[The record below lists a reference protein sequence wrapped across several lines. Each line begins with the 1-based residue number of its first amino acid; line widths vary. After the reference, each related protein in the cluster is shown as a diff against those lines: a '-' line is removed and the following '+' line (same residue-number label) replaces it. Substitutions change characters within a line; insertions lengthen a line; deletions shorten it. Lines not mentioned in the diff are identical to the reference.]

1 MARVQ
6 SSNGDEAHRDDTLR
20 ALVQIFT
27 ACPHCGSLEVR
38 PSGRRR
44 FRDYLALLVFLTPW
58 RCEKCRKRFYRF
70 PRLGQPRPRRS
81 HVSRRSRVVRPVPA
95 HYVVPEPPTVLADPP
110 TVIESNPLPVAAAL
124 PEFSVLLLVNDRE
137 IGRLLRRVLEH
148 AGYRVE
154 DLPEGGQAW
163 DLIIAD
169 LDRTTDETILWIE
182 SLAMRSPATRIIAL
196 SSGPRV
202 VTGSWR
208 LLSKPFGITALLDV
222 ASQTLA
228 SRVLEDSFR
237 SRGRRAP

>member
-1 MARVQ
+1 MARVP
-6 SSNGDEAHRDDTLR
+6 SSNDGEAHRDDTFR
-20 ALVQIFT
+20 ALVQFFT

-38 PSGRRR
+38 PSGRRVV
-44 FRDYLALLVFLTPW
+44 RDYLALLVFLTPW
-58 RCEKCRKRFYRF
+58 RCEGCRKRFYRF
-70 PRLGQPRPRRS
+70 PRLGAARPRRS
-81 HVSRRSRVVRPVPA
+81 RVSRRTPAVSPPPA

-110 TVIESNPLPVAAAL
+110 TVVETSRLPIAAAL

-148 AGYRVE
+148 AGYLVE
-154 DLPEGGQAW
+154 DSPDSGRAW
-163 DLIIAD
+163 DLIVAD

-182 SLAMRSPATRIIAL
+182 SLAVRSRATRIIAL

-202 VTGSWR
+202 VSGSWR

-222 ASQTLA
+222 ASETLT